1 MGSITKKEGCLFR
14 HLLLVYRKEVFMASV
29 AQTYANLSKRLCDRF
44 IY

>member
-1 MGSITKKEGCLFR
+1 
-14 HLLLVYRKEVFMASV
+14 MASV

>member
-1 MGSITKKEGCLFR
+1 MCCIFDLFDENQMISYIF
-14 HLLLVYRKEVFMASV
+14 VASV

>member
-1 MGSITKKEGCLFR
+1 MTRKSPVLKGWGF
-14 HLLLVYRKEVFMASV
+14 LVYRKEVFMASV